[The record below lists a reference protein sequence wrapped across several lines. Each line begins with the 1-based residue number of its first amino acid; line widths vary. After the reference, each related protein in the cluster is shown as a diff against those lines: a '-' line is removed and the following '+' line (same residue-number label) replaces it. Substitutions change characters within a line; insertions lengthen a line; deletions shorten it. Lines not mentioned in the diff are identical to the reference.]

1 MRISDWSTD
10 VCSADLLRRVEEPR
24 ERTADIAQA
33 NARAD
38 VDDDRVGADR
48 LRRIADAADARAAI
62 VRPQKADHIVLVD
75 AVARHADRRSEE
87 HTSELQSLMRISY
100 AVFCVNKKNN
110 MLLQQISTKTSIAIT
125 TCR

>member
-10 VCSADLLRRVEEPR
+10 VCSADLLRRVEERR

-62 VRPQKADHIVLVD
+62 VRPPKADHIVLVA
-75 AVARHADRRSEE
+75 AVARHADRPDQLVAAIDRDRSGEDRE
-87 HTSELQSLMRISY
+87 DRKS
-100 AVFCVNKKNN
+100 VG
-110 MLLQQISTKTSIAIT
+110 
-125 TCR
+125 